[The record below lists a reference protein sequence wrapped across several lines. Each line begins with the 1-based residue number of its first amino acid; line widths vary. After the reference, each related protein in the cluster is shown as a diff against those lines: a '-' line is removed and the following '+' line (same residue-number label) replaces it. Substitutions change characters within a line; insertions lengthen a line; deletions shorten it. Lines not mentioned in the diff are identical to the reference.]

1 MNRVFIIEDEIVVA
15 SSIKD
20 ILENNKYIVS
30 GIATNYKVAIQK
42 LNTIK
47 TDLVLCDI
55 NLGENLTGIDL
66 MQEVKKKFNLP
77 FIFITAYSS
86 IDIIKNAYKTSPLNY
101 ITKPFNEKQLL
112 ASIELAFQQL
122 SLATEE
128 FMPTDREKHI
138 IQLLANG
145 YSSKEIATK
154 LSVSY
159 YTVETHRKNLI
170 KKFEVKN
177 ITELISK
184 AMANSWITY
193 HNQ

>member
-1 MNRVFIIEDEIVVA
+1 MNKVFIIEDEIVVA

-20 ILENNKYIVS
+20 ILENNNYIVC
-30 GIATNYKVAIQK
+30 GIATNYTSAIKK

-47 TDLVLCDI
+47 ADLVLCDI
-55 NLGENLTGIDL
+55 NLKETLTGIDL
-66 MQEVKKKFNLP
+66 MQEVKKKYNLP

-112 ASIELAFQQL
+112 ASIELAFQQISL
-122 SLATEE
+122 STVK

-138 IQLLANG
+138 IQLIANG
-145 YSSKEIATK
+145 YCSKEIASK

-159 YTVETHRKNLI
+159 YTIETHRKNLI
-170 KKFEVKN
+170 KKFEVKT
-177 ITELISK
+177 ITELISM
-184 AMANSWITY
+184 AMANRWITY
-193 HNQ
+193 QNQ